1 MKNMLMLMLGLLL
14 FAVPAD
20 SQTTSKKKVGFL
32 NGTIIG
38 ATEKEPLLNAAV
50 QLFAMPDSVFKAGGA
65 SDLEGKFSISVEAG
79 DYLMRISYVGFLPIE
94 KAVKIAAKKTTEL
107 GNIELKPDVVSLKEA
122 IVTAEVPP
130 VTMSEDTMVYN
141 SAAFRVPAGSMLEEL
156 LKKYPGV
163 EISDDGTITVNGKTV
178 NRILMK
184 GKDFFGTDKNMAL
197 KNIPADVVDRVKFY
211 DKDSDFKRV
220 TGIDDGEEEA
230 VLDLQMKRG
239 ADQGWFSNTDVAYG
253 SHDRYSAKNTTSH
266 FTDKAQM
273 SLILSANNIAD
284 RGFRGGGGSGL
295 VASKMGGFN
304 FATRTDKLELGGNVR
319 FNHRDTDSKS
329 LSSTE
334 YFMTTGNANQ
344 FSTSNSNS
352 FGRSSNI
359 NADFRLEW
367 KVDSLT
373 NIIFRPSLSYSTSD
387 SWSKSS
393 SATFDADPFEFG
405 SDYKRSMFGEVPEG
419 FEDIAINSNKNESM
433 SNSESRSANANLQI
447 NRRLGKV
454 GRNLTLD
461 GSFGFS
467 DSESENI
474 SYNNVTYFRESAGKG
489 YVRKRYSTTPSERW
503 NYSTRVSYTEPLSK
517 IANLQLSY
525 RFNYS
530 NNSSDRSTYVFDN
543 VNYDLEPL
551 LNHYYHF
558 PALPED
564 YVQYKSDSL
573 SQHSA
578 YRNMNHEATAMVRFV
593 TEKMNLSVGASWL
606 PQHSRMT
613 YQYLGL
619 DTILKRTVNN
629 FAPNIRMRYKWTKST
644 TLNVMYRGST
654 SQPSMT
660 DLLDIT
666 DDSNPLNITQGNP
679 GLKPSFNNNL
689 NAFFNTYNADA
700 QRGITANVRFSNTL
714 NSISQK
720 VTYNE
725 ATGGRI
731 TRPENIN
738 GNWNVNG
745 GFNFNSAIPA
755 NTKFT
760 YSTSTD
766 AGFNHGVAYISM
778 LNQNSVKNTIK
789 TTSINERLKG
799 GYRND
804 WFEMTINGS
813 LRYAHSVNEQQ
824 PNQNLETYDF
834 SYGPSTN
841 ILLPWFNIRLYS
853 DIYMSSRRGYSDPSF
868 NTNELLWNAQ
878 VSASFLK
885 KNALTVS
892 FQVFDIL
899 HEQSNVSRNISAT
912 MRRDTQNNAIHSY
925 CMFHVIYK
933 FNQMGDKDTRSQMRR
948 AFDGRG
954 VPPEGMPPAEI
965 REMIQ
970 RGGGR
975 MGGGGGFGG
984 PGMGG
989 GGRF

>member
-1 MKNMLMLMLGLLL
+1 MIYFKSTLLL
-14 FAVPAD
+14 LMGIILSALPAN

-32 NGTIIG
+32 NGTIISEG
-38 ATEKEPLLNAAV
+38 VKEPLPNATI
-50 QLFAMPDSVFKAGGA
+50 QLFTLPDTVFKTGGA
-65 SDLEGKFSISVEAG
+65 SDLEGAFSISVEAG
-79 DYLMRISYVGFLPIE
+79 NYLMRISYVGFHSQE
-94 KAVKIAAKKTTEL
+94 KAVKITAKKTNNI
-107 GNIELKPDVVSLKEA
+107 GNIELSPDIIALKEA
-122 IVTAEVPP
+122 LVTAEVPP

-163 EISDDGTITVNGKTV
+163 EIAEDGTITVNGKTV

-197 KNIPADVVDRVKFY
+197 KNIPADVVDKVKFY
-211 DKDSDFKRV
+211 DKESDFKRM
-220 TGIDDGEEEA
+220 TGIDDGEEET
-230 VLDLQMKRG
+230 VLDLQMKKG
-239 ADQGWFSNTDVAYG
+239 ADKGWFGNTDVAYG
-253 SHDRYSAKNTTSH
+253 SHKRYSAKNMTSH
-266 FTDKAQM
+266 FTDNSQM
-273 SLILSANNIAD
+273 SLIHSANNIGD

-304 FATRTDKLELGGNVR
+304 FATRSDKVETGGNIR
-319 FNHRDTDSKS
+319 FNHRDTDAKS

-334 YFMTTGNANQ
+334 YFTTAGNSNQ
-344 FSTSNSNS
+344 YSTSNSSS
-352 FGRSSNI
+352 FSRASNI

-367 KVDSLT
+367 KIDSLT
-373 NIIFRPSLSYSTSD
+373 NVIFRPSISYSTSD

-393 SATFDADPFEFG
+393 SATFDGDPFEYD
-405 SDYKRSMFGEVPEG
+405 SDYTRSMFGTVPEG
-419 FEDIAINSNKNESM
+419 FEDIAINKNMNESM
-433 SNSESRSANANLQI
+433 SGSESRSMNATLQI

-461 GSFGFS
+461 GSFGYS

-474 SYNNVTYFRESAGKG
+474 SNNDVKYYREGAGNG
-489 YVRKRYSTTPSERW
+489 YTRKRYSSTPSTNW
-503 NYSTRVSYTEPLSK
+503 NYSTRLSYTEPLSS

-530 NNSSDRSTYVFDN
+530 YNSSDRATYVFDN
-543 VNYDLEPL
+543 LADYTPQ
-551 LNHYYHF
+551 LNHNYHF
-558 PALPED
+558 PTLPED
-564 YVQYKSDSL
+564 YEQYKDDDL
-573 SQHSA
+573 SRYST
-578 YRNMNHEATAMVRFV
+578 YRNMNHEVNAMVRFV

-606 PQHSRMT
+606 PQHSKMK

-619 DTILKRTVNN
+619 DTVLKRTVNN
-629 FAPNIRMRYKWTKST
+629 FAPNIRLRYKWSKNTV
-644 TLNVMYRGST
+644 LNVRYRGRT

-679 GLKPSFNNNL
+679 GLKPSFTNNM
-689 NAFFNTYNADA
+689 NAFFNTYSTDV
-700 QRGITANVRFSNTL
+700 QRGFSANIRFSNTL

-725 ATGGRI
+725 ETGGRI

-738 GNWNVNG
+738 GNWNING
-745 GFNFNSAIPA
+745 GFNFNAAIPA
-755 NTKFT
+755 NEKFT
-760 YSTSTD
+760 YSATTD

-778 LNQNSVKNTIK
+778 MNKNSVRNTIK
-789 TTSINERLKG
+789 TTNISERLKG
-799 GYRND
+799 SYRND
-804 WFEMTINGS
+804 WFEMTLNGS

-824 PNQNLETYDF
+824 PGQNLDTYDF

-841 ILLPWFNIRLYS
+841 IQLPWFNIRLYS

-878 VSASFLK
+878 ISASFLK

-912 MRRDTQNNAIHSY
+912 MRSDTQNNAIHSY
-925 CMFHVIYK
+925 CIFHVIYK
-933 FNQMGDKDTRSQMRR
+933 SNQMGDKETRSQMRQN
-948 AFDGRG
+948 FGG
-954 VPPEGMPPAEI
+954 PGMPPAGAP
-965 REMIQ
+965 EMFE

-975 MGGGGGFGG
+975 MGGF
-984 PGMGG
+984 G
-989 GGRF
+989 GGRP

>member
-1 MKNMLMLMLGLLL
+1 MFILLLGMLL

-38 ATEKEPLLNAAV
+38 ATEKEPLLNAVV

-65 SDLEGKFSISVEAG
+65 SDLEGKFSISTEAG
-79 DYLMRISYVGFLPIE
+79 EYLMRISYVGFLTQE
-94 KAVKIAAKKTTEL
+94 KMVKITAKKTTEL
-107 GNIELKPDVVSLKEA
+107 GNIELEPDVVSLKEA
-122 IVTAEVPP
+122 LVTAEVPP

-239 ADQGWFSNTDVAYG
+239 AEQGWFSNTDVAYG

-344 FSTSNSNS
+344 FSTSKNNS
-352 FGRSSNI
+352 FSRSSNI

-367 KVDSLT
+367 KIDSMT

-393 SATFDADPFEFG
+393 SATFDADPFEQGF
-405 SDYKRSMFGEVPEG
+405 DYKRSMFGEVPEG
-419 FEDIAINSNKNESM
+419 FEDIAINSNNNESM

-467 DSESENI
+467 DSESENL
-474 SYNNVTYFRESAGKG
+474 SNNVVKYYRASAGNG
-489 YVRKRYSTTPSERW
+489 YDRKRYSNTPSERW

-543 VNYDLEPL
+543 LGDYEPL

-564 YVQYKSDSL
+564 YQQYRSDSL
-573 SQHSA
+573 SQNSA

-613 YQYLGL
+613 YQYMGL

-629 FAPNIRMRYKWTKST
+629 FAPNIRMRYKWTKTT

-679 GLKPSFNNNL
+679 GLKPSFSNNL
-689 NAFFNTYNADA
+689 NAFFNTYNADV

-813 LRYAHSVNEQQ
+813 LRYARSVNEQQ

-853 DIYMSSRRGYSDPSF
+853 DIYMSSRRGYIDPSF

-933 FNQMGDKDTRSQMRR
+933 FNQMGDKDMRSQMRGG
-948 AFDGRG
+948 FNGQG
-954 VPPEGMPPAEI
+954 VPPGGAPPAEI
-965 REMIQ
+965 REMMQ

>member
-1 MKNMLMLMLGLLL
+1 MINLRNIFTLFLGLMLL
-14 FAVPAD
+14 AVPV
-20 SQTTSKKKVGFL
+20 SGQTTSKKKVGYVS
-32 NGTIIG
+32 GVIIG
-38 ATEKEPLLNAAV
+38 ATEKEPLPNAAI
-50 QLFAMPDSVFKAGGA
+50 QLFTMPDTVFKAGGA
-65 SDLEGKFSISVEAG
+65 SDLEGAFTVNVEAG
-79 DYLMRISYVGFLPIE
+79 NYLMRISYVGFLTQERI
-94 KAVKIAAKKTTEL
+94 VKITAKKTNNL
-107 GNIELKPDVVSLKEA
+107 GNIELEPDVVALKEA
-122 IVTAEVPP
+122 LVTAEVPP

-197 KNIPADVVDRVKFY
+197 KNIPAEVVDRVKFY

-239 ADQGWFSNTDVAYG
+239 ADQGWFGNTDVAYG

-266 FTDKAQM
+266 FTDKSQM
-273 SLILSANNIAD
+273 SLILSANNIGD

-304 FATRTDKLELGGNVR
+304 FATRSDKVETGGNVR
-319 FNHRDTDSKS
+319 FNHRDTDAKS
-329 LSSTE
+329 LSSSE
-334 YFMTTGNANQ
+334 YFMTAGNANQ
-344 FSTSNSNS
+344 YSTSNSRS
-352 FGRSSNI
+352 FSRASNI
-359 NADFRLEW
+359 NADFRVEW
-367 KVDSLT
+367 KLDTLT

-393 SATFDADPFEFG
+393 SATFDSDPFERG
-405 SDYKRSMFGEVPEG
+405 GDYTRSMFGEIPEG
-419 FEDIAINSNKNESM
+419 YEDIAINRNMNESM
-433 SNSESRSANANLQI
+433 SGSESRSANATLQI
-447 NRRLGKV
+447 NRRLGKI

-461 GSFGFS
+461 GSFGYS
-467 DSESENI
+467 DSESENL
-474 SYNNVTYFRESAGKG
+474 SNNDVKYFREGAGKG
-489 YVRKRYSTTPSERW
+489 YTRKRYSSTPSERW
-503 NYSTRVSYTEPLSK
+503 NYSTRVSYTEPLSQ
-517 IANLQLSY
+517 IANLQLNY

-543 VNYDLEPL
+543 LNDYNPL
-551 LNHYYHF
+551 LNSNYHF
-558 PALPED
+558 PPLPED
-564 YVQYKSDSL
+564 YEQYKSDSL

-578 YRNMNHEATAMVRFV
+578 YRNMNHEVNAMVRFV

-606 PQHSRMT
+606 PQYSRMK

-619 DTILKRTVNN
+619 DTVLKRTVNN
-629 FAPNIRMRYKWTKST
+629 FSPNVRLRYKWSKST
-644 TLNVMYRGST
+644 VLNVRYRGST

-679 GLKPSFNNNL
+679 GLKPSFTNNM

-700 QRGITANVRFSNTL
+700 QRGFSANLRFSNTL
-714 NSISQK
+714 NSISRK

-725 ATGGRI
+725 ETGGRI

-760 YSTSTD
+760 YSTTTD

-778 LNQNSVKNTIK
+778 MNKNSVKNTIK
-789 TTSINERLKG
+789 TTNISERLRG

-804 WFEMTINGS
+804 WFEVTLNGS
-813 LRYAHSVNEQQ
+813 LRYANSVNEQQ

-853 DIYMSSRRGYSDPSF
+853 DIYMSSRRGYSDPTF
-868 NTNELLWNAQ
+868 NTDELLWNAQ

-885 KNALTVS
+885 KNALTLS

-912 MRRDTQNNAIHSY
+912 MRSDTQNNAIHSY

-933 FNQMGDKDTRSQMRR
+933 FNQMGDKNTRSQMRPS
-948 AFDGRG
+948 FDGQG
-954 VPPEGMPPAEI
+954 VPPAGI
-965 REMIQ
+965 REMIE

-975 MGGGGGFGG
+975 MGGGGF
-984 PGMGG
+984 GG
-989 GGRF
+989 GGRP

>member
-1 MKNMLMLMLGLLL
+1 MLLLGLLL

-20 SQTTSKKKVGFL
+20 SQTKSNKRVGFL

-65 SDLEGKFSISVEAG
+65 SDLEGKFSISAEAG
-79 DYLMRISYVGFLPIE
+79 EYLMRISYVGFLTQE
-94 KAVKIAAKKTTEL
+94 KMVKITAKKSTEL
-107 GNIELKPDVVSLKEA
+107 GNIELEPDVVSLKEA
-122 IVTAEVPP
+122 LVTAEVPP

-141 SAAFRVPAGSMLEEL
+141 SSAFRVPAGSMLEEL

-163 EISDDGTITVNGKTV
+163 EISDDGTIKVNGKTV

-239 ADQGWFSNTDVAYG
+239 ADKGWFSNTDVAYG

-266 FTDKAQM
+266 FTDKAQT

-344 FSTSNSNS
+344 FSTSKNNS
-352 FGRSSNI
+352 FSRSSNV

-367 KVDSLT
+367 NIDSLT
-373 NIIFRPSLSYSTSD
+373 SIIFRPSLSYSTSD

-393 SATFDADPFEFG
+393 SATFDADPFEQG
-405 SDYKRSMFGEVPEG
+405 IDYKRSMFGEVPEG
-419 FEDIAINSNKNESM
+419 FEDIAINSNNNESM
-433 SNSESRSANANLQI
+433 GHSESRSANATLQV

-461 GSFGFS
+461 GTFGFS
-467 DSESENI
+467 DSESENL
-474 SYNNVTYFRESAGKG
+474 SNNVVKYYREGAGKG
-489 YVRKRYSTTPSERW
+489 YDRKRYSTTPSERW

-543 VNYDLEPL
+543 LGDYEPL

-564 YVQYKSDSL
+564 YQQYRSDSL
-573 SQHSA
+573 SQNSA

-613 YQYLGL
+613 YQYMGL

-629 FAPNIRMRYKWTKST
+629 FAPNIRMRYKWSKNTV
-644 TLNVMYRGST
+644 LNVRYRGST

-666 DDSNPLNITQGNP
+666 DDSDPLNISQGNP

-689 NAFFNTYNADA
+689 NAFFNTYNPDA
-700 QRGITANVRFSNTL
+700 QRGFSANMRFSNTL

-760 YSTSTD
+760 YSTTTD

-789 TTSINERLKG
+789 TTNISERLKG

-813 LRYAHSVNEQQ
+813 LRYARSVNEQQ

-933 FNQMGDKDTRSQMRR
+933 FNQMGDKDTRSQMRG
-948 AFDGRG
+948 AFNGQG
-954 VPPEGMPPAEI
+954 ASPAEI

-970 RGGGR
+970 RGGGPG
-975 MGGGGGFGG
+975 MGGGGFRG

>member
-1 MKNMLMLMLGLLL
+1 MINFRNIFTLLL
-14 FAVPAD
+14 SVMIFAVSAD
-20 SQTTSKKKVGFL
+20 GQTTSKKKVGYVS
-32 NGTIIG
+32 GTIIG
-38 ATEKEPLLNAAV
+38 EGEKESLPNAAI
-50 QLFAMPDSVFKAGGA
+50 QLFTMPDTVFKVGGA
-65 SDLEGKFSISVEAG
+65 SDLEGAFSISTEAG
-79 DYLMRISYVGFLPIE
+79 NYLMRISYVGFHTQERL
-94 KAVKIAAKKTTEL
+94 VKITAKKTNNL
-107 GNIELKPDVVSLKEA
+107 GIIELKPDIVALKEA
-122 IVTAEVPP
+122 LVTAEVPP

-163 EISDDGTITVNGKTV
+163 EISDDGTIKVNGKTV

-197 KNIPADVVDRVKFY
+197 KNIPAEVVDRVKFY

-239 ADQGWFSNTDVAYG
+239 ADKGWFGNTDVAYG
-253 SHDRYSAKNTTSH
+253 SHDRYSAKNTTSN
-266 FTDKAQM
+266 FTDKSQM
-273 SLILSANNIAD
+273 SLILSANNIGD

-304 FATRTDKLELGGNVR
+304 FATRSDKVETGGNVR
-319 FNHRDTDSKS
+319 FNHRDTDAKS
-329 LSSTE
+329 LSSSE
-334 YFMTTGNANQ
+334 YFMTAGNANQ
-344 FSTSNSNS
+344 YSTSNNS
-352 FGRSSNI
+352 SFSRSSNI
-359 NADFRLEW
+359 NADFRVEW
-367 KVDSLT
+367 KLDTLT

-387 SWSKSS
+387 SWSKNS
-393 SATFDADPFEFG
+393 SATFNADPFERRG
-405 SDYKRSMFGEVPEG
+405 YTRSLFGEVPEG
-419 FEDIAINSNKNESM
+419 FEDIAINQNMNESM
-433 SNSESRSANANLQI
+433 SGSKSRSANATLQI

-454 GRNLTLD
+454 GRNITLD
-461 GSFGFS
+461 GSFGYS

-474 SYNNVTYFRESAGKG
+474 SNNVVTYFRESAGKG
-489 YVRKRYSTTPSERW
+489 YTRKRYSSTPSERW

-543 VNYDLEPL
+543 LDYDLNSL
-551 LNHYYHF
+551 MNSNYHF
-558 PALPED
+558 PALPLD
-564 YVQYKSDSL
+564 YEQYKSDSL
-573 SQHSA
+573 SQYSS
-578 YRNMNHEATAMVRFV
+578 YRNMNHEVNAMVRFV

-606 PQHSRMT
+606 PQHSRMK
-613 YQYLGL
+613 YDYLGL
-619 DTILKRTVNN
+619 DTVLKRTVNN
-629 FAPNIRMRYKWTKST
+629 FSPNIRLRYKWSKST

-660 DLLDIT
+660 DLLDVT

-679 GLKPSFNNNL
+679 GLKPSFTNNM
-689 NAFFNTYNADA
+689 NAFFNTYNPDA
-700 QRGITANVRFSNTL
+700 QRGISANLRFSNTL
-714 NSISQK
+714 NSISRK
-720 VTYNE
+720 VTYDE
-725 ATGGRI
+725 VTGGRT

-760 YSTSTD
+760 YSTSTNV
-766 AGFNHGVAYISM
+766 GFNHGVAYISM
-778 LNQNSVKNTIK
+778 MNKNSVKNTIK
-789 TTSINERLKG
+789 TTNISENLKG

-804 WFEMTINGS
+804 WFEMTLNGS
-813 LRYAHSVNEQQ
+813 LRYANSVNEQQ
-824 PNQNLETYDF
+824 PQQNLETYDF

-853 DIYMSSRRGYSDPSF
+853 DIYMSSRRGYSDPAF

-912 MRRDTQNNAIHSY
+912 MRSDTQNNAIHSY

-933 FNQMGDKDTRSQMRR
+933 FNQMGDKNTRSQMRG
-948 AFDGRG
+948 AFGGQG
-954 VPPEGMPPAEI
+954 VPPAGV
-965 REMIQ
+965 REMIE

-975 MGGGGGFGG
+975 MGGGAGFGGGFGG
-984 PGMGG
+984 G
-989 GGRF
+989 GGRP

>member
-94 KAVKIAAKKTTEL
+94 KAVKITAKKTTEL

-454 GRNLTLD
+454 GRNLTLA

-467 DSESENI
+467 DSDSENL
-474 SYNNVTYFRESAGKG
+474 SNNVVKYYREGAGKG
-489 YVRKRYSTTPSERW
+489 YDRKRYSTTPSERW

-543 VNYDLEPL
+543 LGDYEPL

>member
-1 MKNMLMLMLGLLL
+1 M
-14 FAVPAD
+14 ATA
-20 SQTTSKKKVGFL
+20 QTTSKKKI
-32 NGTIIG
+32 GTLSGVILG
-38 ATEKEPLLNAAV
+38 EGEKEPLPNAAI
-50 QLFAMPDSVFKAGGA
+50 QLFTLPDTVFKAGNA
-65 SDLEGKFSISVEAG
+65 SDLEGKFSISVENG
-79 DYLMRISYVGFLPIE
+79 SYLMRITYVGYLSQE
-94 KAVKIAAKKTTEL
+94 KMVKIAAKKTTDIGEIL
-107 GNIELKPDVVSLKEA
+107 LKADVVALKEA
-122 IVTAEVPP
+122 TVTAEVPP

-163 EISDDGTITVNGKTV
+163 EVEEDGTIKVNGKTV

-197 KNIPADVVDRVKFY
+197 KNIPAEVVDRVKFY

-220 TGIDDGEEEA
+220 TGIDDGEEET
-230 VLDLQMKRG
+230 VLDLQMKKG
-239 ADQGWFSNTDVAYG
+239 AEQGWFGNTDVAYG

-266 FTDKAQM
+266 FTDKSQM
-273 SLILSANNIAD
+273 SLILSANNIGD

-304 FATRTDKLELGGNVR
+304 FATRSDKFETGGNVR
-319 FNHRDTDSKS
+319 FNHRDTDARRYT
-329 LSSTE
+329 SSE
-334 YFMTTGNANQ
+334 NFMTAGNPSQ
-344 FSTSNSNS
+344 YSTSNSTS
-352 FGRSSNI
+352 LSRASNV

-367 KVDSLT
+367 KPDSLT
-373 NIIFRPSLSYSTSD
+373 NIIFRPSMAYSTSD
-387 SWSKSS
+387 SWSKSA
-393 SATFDADPFEFG
+393 SATFDGDPFKQGIEYG
-405 SDYKRSMFGEVPEG
+405 MDMFGTVPTG
-419 FEDIAINSNKNESM
+419 YDSIAINRNRNESM
-433 SNSESRSANANLQI
+433 SNSENRSVNATLQL
-447 NRRLGKV
+447 NRQLGKR
-454 GRNLTLD
+454 GRNITLD
-461 GSFGFS
+461 GSFRYS

-474 SYNNVTYFRESAGKG
+474 SHNDVKYYRQAAGKG
-489 YVRKRYSTTPSERW
+489 YVRKRYSTTPSTNW
-503 NYSTRVSYTEPLSK
+503 SYSARTSYTEPISN

-530 NNSSDRSTYVFDN
+530 YSSSDRSTYVFDSLDY
-543 VNYDLEPL
+543 VPA
-551 LNHYYHF
+551 LNIDYHF
-558 PALPED
+558 PSLPED
-564 YVQYKSDSL
+564 YELYKDNDL
-573 SQHSA
+573 SRYST
-578 YRNMNHEATAMVRFV
+578 YRNMNHDVSLMMRFV

-606 PQHSRMT
+606 PQQSRMK

-619 DTILKRTVNN
+619 DTVIKRTVNN
-629 FAPNIRMRYKWTKST
+629 FSPNVRLRYKWSKVT
-644 TLNVMYRGST
+644 TLNVMYRGRT

-679 GLKPSFNNNL
+679 GLKPSFTNNL

-700 QRGITANVRFSNTL
+700 QRGISANLRFSNTL
-714 NSISQK
+714 NSISNK

-725 ATGGRI
+725 ETGGRT

-738 GNWNVNG
+738 GNWNAG
-745 GFNFNSAIPA
+745 AGFNFNSAIPA

-778 LNQNSVKNTIK
+778 NRQNSVRNTIK
-789 TTSINERLKG
+789 TTSLSERLRG

-804 WFEMTINGS
+804 WFEVTLNGNI
-813 LRYAHSVNEQQ
+813 RYENSKNKQN
-824 PNQNLETYDF
+824 PNQNLETFNF

-841 ILLPWFNIRLYS
+841 IQLPWQNIRLYS

-878 VSASFLK
+878 ISASFLK

-899 HEQSNVSRNISAT
+899 HEQSNVSRTINAT
-912 MRRDTQNNAIHSY
+912 MRSDTQNNAIHSY
-925 CMFHVIYK
+925 CMLHVIYK
-933 FNQMGDKDTRSQMRR
+933 FNQMGNKEMR
-948 AFDGRG
+948 ANMRG
-954 VPPEGMPPAEI
+954 PGGQFPGGGFP
-965 REMIQ
+965 
-970 RGGGR
+970 GGGR
-975 MGGGGGFGG
+975 GSFGGGGRGGGFGG
-984 PGMGG
+984 G

>member
-1 MKNMLMLMLGLLL
+1 MKNIYFAALLYLL
-14 FAVPAD
+14 FIPIATATA
-20 SQTTSKKKVGFL
+20 QTTSSKKVGTL
-32 NGTIIG
+32 SGTIVS
-38 ATEKEPLLNAAV
+38 ANEKEFLPNAAI
-50 QLFAMPDSVFKAGGA
+50 QLFTLSDTVFKTGDS
-65 SDLEGKFSISVEAG
+65 SDLEGKFSINVERG
-79 DYLMRISYVGFLPIE
+79 DYLMRITYVGYLTHE
-94 KAVKIAAKKTTEL
+94 AKVKITAKKTNDL
-107 GNIELKPDVVSLKEA
+107 GTIELKPDVVALKEA
-122 IVTAEVPP
+122 VVTAEVPP
-130 VTMSEDTMVYN
+130 VTMAEDTMVYN

-163 EISDDGTITVNGKTV
+163 EIEDDGTIKVNGKTV

-197 KNIPADVVDRVKFY
+197 KNIPAEVVDKVKFY

-230 VLDLQMKRG
+230 VLDLQMKKG
-239 ADQGWFSNTDVAYG
+239 ANQGWFGNTDLAYG
-253 SHDRYSAKNTTSH
+253 SHDRYSAKNTTSR
-266 FTDKAQM
+266 FTDKEQM
-273 SLILSANNIAD
+273 TLVLSANNIGD

-295 VASKMGGFN
+295 TASKMGGFN
-304 FATRTDKLELGGNVR
+304 FATTSDKIETGGNLR
-319 FNHRDTDSKS
+319 FNHRDTDSRRYT
-329 LSSTE
+329 STE
-334 YFMTTGNANQ
+334 NFMTAGNNNQ
-344 FSTSNSNS
+344 YSTSNSKS
-352 FGRSSNI
+352 FSRSSNI

-367 KVDSLT
+367 KPDSLT

-387 SWSKSS
+387 SWSKSE
-393 SATFDADPFEFG
+393 SATFDSDPFKQG
-405 SDYKRSMFGEVPEG
+405 IDYSRSMFGTVPDG
-419 FEDIAINSNKNESM
+419 YDSIAINRNSNESM
-433 SNSESRSANANLQI
+433 SSSESRSMNANLQI
-447 NRRLGKV
+447 NRQLGKK

-461 GSFGFS
+461 GSFGYT
-467 DSESENI
+467 DSESE
-474 SYNNVTYFRESAGKG
+474 SLSDNVVKYYREGAGSG
-489 YVRKRYSTTPSERW
+489 YTRKRYSSTPSTNW

-530 NNSSDRSTYVFDN
+530 YNNSDRSTYVFDN
-543 VNYDLEPL
+543 LDYTPA
-551 LNHYYHF
+551 LNHNYHM

-564 YVQYKSDSL
+564 YEQYKDKDQSRYST
-573 SQHSA
+573 
-578 YRNMNHEATAMVRFV
+578 YRNMNHDVSATMRFV
-593 TEKMNLSVGASWL
+593 TDKMNLSVGASWL
-606 PQHSRMT
+606 PQHSRMK

-619 DTILKRTVNN
+619 DTVLKRTVNN
-629 FAPNIRMRYKWTKST
+629 FTPNVRFRYKWSKTT
-644 TLNVMYRGST
+644 TLNMNYRGRT

-679 GLKPSFNNNL
+679 GLKPSFTNSL
-689 NAFFNTYNADA
+689 DAFFNTYNPEA
-700 QRGITANVRFSNTL
+700 QRGIMTYMRFSNTL
-714 NSISQK
+714 NSISNK

-725 ATGGRI
+725 ETGGRT

-738 GNWNVNG
+738 GNWNANA

-760 YSTSTD
+760 YSTNTNF
-766 AGFNHGVAYISM
+766 GYNNRVAYISM
-778 LNQNSVKNTIK
+778 SQQNSVRNTIK
-789 TTSINERLKG
+789 STSISERLRG

-804 WFEMTINGS
+804 WFEITLNGS
-813 LRYAHSVNEQQ
+813 LRFENSKNKQQ

-841 ILLPWFNIRLYS
+841 IQLPWMNIRLYS

-878 VSASFLK
+878 ISASFLQ

-912 MRRDTQNNAIHSY
+912 MRSDTQNNAIHSY

-933 FNQMGDKDTRSQMRR
+933 FNQIGNKEMRN
-948 AFDGRG
+948 GMRG
-954 VPPEGMPPAEI
+954 FGGEPPRGNFP
-965 REMIQ
+965 
-970 RGGGR
+970 GGGR
-975 MGGGGGFGG
+975 GFGGGGGFTRNVVVGAG
-984 PGMGG
+984 GG

>member
-1 MKNMLMLMLGLLL
+1 MISLRNILAFISCVML
-14 FAVPAD
+14 FAV
-20 SQTTSKKKVGFL
+20 SVNGQTTSKKKVGHVSGVIL
-32 NGTIIG
+32 GG
-38 ATEKEPLLNAAV
+38 AEKEPLPNAAI
-50 QLFAMPDSVFKAGGA
+50 QLFSMPDTVFKAGGA
-65 SDLEGKFSISVEAG
+65 SDVEGAFSVTAEAG
-79 DYLMRISYVGFLPIE
+79 SYLMRISYVGFLTQESI
-94 KAVKIAAKKTTEL
+94 VKITAKKTNNL
-107 GNIELKPDVVSLKEA
+107 GNIELKPDVVALKEA

-130 VTMSEDTMVYN
+130 VTMTEDTMIYN

-156 LKKYPGV
+156 IKKYPGV
-163 EISDDGTITVNGKTV
+163 EISDDGTIKVNGKTV

-211 DKDSDFKRV
+211 DKDSDFKRL
-220 TGIDDGEEEA
+220 TGIDDGEEET
-230 VLDLQMKRG
+230 VLDLQMKKG
-239 ADQGWFSNTDVAYG
+239 ADKGWFGNTDVAYG
-253 SHDRYSAKNTTSH
+253 SHDRYSAKNTTSN
-266 FTDKAQM
+266 FTDNSQM
-273 SLILSANNIAD
+273 SLILSANNIGD

-304 FATRTDKLELGGNVR
+304 FATRSEKFETGGNIR
-319 FNHRDTDSKS
+319 FNHRDTDAKS
-329 LSSTE
+329 LSSSE
-334 YFMTTGNANQ
+334 YFMTAGNANQ
-344 FSTSNSNS
+344 YSTSNSNS
-352 FGRSSNI
+352 FSRSSNI
-359 NADFRLEW
+359 NADFRVEW
-367 KVDSLT
+367 KIDTLT
-373 NIIFRPSLSYSTSD
+373 NIIFRPSISYSTSD

-393 SATFDADPFEFG
+393 SATFDANPFEHG
-405 SDYKRSMFGEVPEG
+405 DYTRGMFGEVPDG
-419 FEDIAINSNKNESM
+419 YEDIAINRNMNESM
-433 SNSESRSANANLQI
+433 SNSESRSVNANLQI

-454 GRNLTLD
+454 GRNITLT
-461 GSFGFS
+461 GSFGYS

-474 SYNNVTYFRESAGKG
+474 SNNDVKYYREGAGKG
-489 YVRKRYSTTPSERW
+489 YVRKRYSSTPSENW
-503 NYSTRVSYTEPLSK
+503 NYSTRLSYTEPLSQ
-517 IANLQLSY
+517 IANLQFSY

-543 VNYDLEPL
+543 LDAYTPL
-551 LNHYYHF
+551 LNSDYHF
-558 PALPED
+558 PPLPED
-564 YVQYKSDSL
+564 YEQYKSDDL
-573 SQHSA
+573 SRYST
-578 YRNMNHEATAMVRFV
+578 YRNMNHEVNAMVRFV

-606 PQHSRMT
+606 PQHSRMK

-619 DTILKRTVNN
+619 DTVLKRTVNN
-629 FAPNIRMRYKWTKST
+629 FSPNLRLRYKWSKST
-644 TLNVMYRGST
+644 TLNVRYNGRT

-679 GLKPSFNNNL
+679 GLKPSFTNNL
-689 NAFFNTYNADA
+689 NAFFNTYNAEA
-700 QRGITANVRFSNTL
+700 QRGFSANLRFSNTL

-720 VTYNE
+720 ITYNE
-725 ATGGRI
+725 ETGGRI
-731 TRPENIN
+731 SRPENIN

-745 GFNFNSAIPA
+745 GFNFNFAIPA

-760 YSTSTD
+760 YSTTTD

-778 LNQNSVKNTIK
+778 MNKNSVKNTIK
-789 TTSINERLKG
+789 TTNISERLRG

-804 WFEMTINGS
+804 WFEITLNGS

-824 PNQNLETYDF
+824 PKQNLETYDF

-853 DIYMSSRRGYSDPSF
+853 DIYMSSRRGYSDPAF

-885 KNALTVS
+885 KNALTFS

-912 MRRDTQNNAIHSY
+912 MRTDTQNNAIHSY

-948 AFDGRG
+948 AY
-954 VPPEGMPPAEI
+954 EGQGAAPAGG
-965 REMIQ
+965 REMME
-970 RGGGR
+970 RGGRR
-975 MGGGGGFGG
+975 MGPGGGGGFGG
-984 PGMGG
+984 G
-989 GGRF
+989 GGRP